1 MIEFLKI
8 SSMAIFDEV
17 EINFGKGLNCITGET
32 GAGKSLVLGALM
44 LLMGSRASQDLV
56 RPGAQKASIEALFS
70 FSGEEMA
77 IRREIYPTGSSR
89 CYVDGKLATAAGLA
103 EIASNLV
110 TIYGQH
116 EYQDLLNPS
125 QQMLILENL
134 AQLSRE
140 PVMRAYEALRDA
152 VTSLNELERTIERC
166 RAEREELLFAL
177 DDLRVMDIT
186 EGLEDELQRE
196 LLMARGSADLKHS
209 THLAEELLYSG
220 APSVVE
226 LLAQARDALSAAASS
241 DPGLAP
247 HLENLSDLSARVEDV
262 SMELRAKTSSYEYDP
277 EAIRELEEKLHFIQD
292 LKRKHHRDESGLLSL
307 KHELE
312 NRLALTEDS
321 EQVLSQAREAVS
333 RATREYREH
342 LRAFLEKRCAFS
354 QSFSAEINRNLHD
367 LGMPGAELR
376 VAQED
381 GTRVGDLLHDNRGLP
396 VPPATLLKGEFVI
409 STNVGHKP
417 LPLNRVA
424 SGGELSRIMLAIKVQ
439 QKTSQEATLIFD
451 EIDSGISGQTA
462 LTIAGR
468 LKDLSSH
475 AQSIVVTHLHQ
486 VASIADSHFIIDKKA
501 LGEGTTVSTISEVQ
515 GMDRALE
522 LARMMGGETP
532 SPAVVRHA
540 KELIGL

>member
-1 MIEFLKI
+1 
-8 SSMAIFDEV
+8 
-17 EINFGKGLNCITGET
+17 
-32 GAGKSLVLGALM
+32 
-44 LLMGSRASQDLV
+44 
-56 RPGAQKASIEALFS
+56 
-70 FSGEEMA
+70 
-77 IRREIYPTGSSR
+77 
-89 CYVDGKLATAAGLA
+89 
-103 EIASNLV
+103 
-110 TIYGQH
+110 
-116 EYQDLLNPS
+116 
-125 QQMLILENL
+125 
-134 AQLSRE
+134 
-140 PVMRAYEALRDA
+140 
-152 VTSLNELERTIERC
+152 
-166 RAEREELLFAL
+166 
-177 DDLRVMDIT
+177 
-186 EGLEDELQRE
+186 
-196 LLMARGSADLKHS
+196 
-209 THLAEELLYSG
+209 
-220 APSVVE
+220 
-226 LLAQARDALSAAASS
+226 
-241 DPGLAP
+241 
-247 HLENLSDLSARVEDV
+247 
-262 SMELRAKTSSYEYDP
+262 
-277 EAIRELEEKLHFIQD
+277 
-292 LKRKHHRDESGLLSL
+292 
-307 KHELE
+307 
-312 NRLALTEDS
+312 
-321 EQVLSQAREAVS
+321 
-333 RATREYREH
+333 
-342 LRAFLEKRCAFS
+342 
-354 QSFSAEINRNLHD
+354 
-367 LGMPGAELR
+367 MPGAELR